1 MSGETR
7 IGDAEREAAIAA
19 LGEHY
24 AAGRLTKQEY
34 DERAE
39 VAWSARTESALRP
52 LFVDLPP
59 LPGSRPAARQTPGW
73 STPAPPAP
81 LRSARNGP
89 KGWSP
94 RLPVVPLVL
103 LVLGLVLLTHV
114 PWPLFLL
121 LGVLWWSR
129 GPGHAWRR
137 R

>member
-1 MSGETR
+1 MTGETR
-7 IGDAEREAAIAA
+7 IGDAEREAAISA

-59 LPGSRPAARQTPGW
+59 LAGSRPAARQAPAW
-73 STPAPPAP
+73 STPVRP
-81 LRSARNGP
+81 ARNGP
-89 KGWSP
+89 SGWSP

-129 GPGHAWRR
+129 STGRAWRR